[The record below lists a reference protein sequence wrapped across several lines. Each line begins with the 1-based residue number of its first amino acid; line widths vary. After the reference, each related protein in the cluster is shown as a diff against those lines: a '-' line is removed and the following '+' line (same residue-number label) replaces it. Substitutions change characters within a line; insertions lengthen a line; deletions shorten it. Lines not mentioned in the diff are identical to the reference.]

1 MVGTGEKGEE
11 GKRAQIHLLV
21 HTALSSEL
29 CVKSLIQL
37 YNTLTSHHGTDNPHN
52 RLDVENFDV
61 DVLLLL
67 VSCPGNSSV
76 FFVFVLFLFCLFV
89 VFVFCLF
96 VCFLFVFPPPEIE
109 QQLLFLFGFFLR
121 KSNSSSFLID
131 DVLFLVAVACA
142 SVTANS

>member
-61 DVLLLL
+61 DVLLLI

-76 FFVFVLFLFCLFV
+76 FLFFCFVFLFVCLF

-96 VCFLFVFPPPEIE
+96 VFLFVFPL
-109 QQLLFLFGFFLR
+109 Q
-121 KSNSSSFLID
+121 KSNSSSCFCFVFSSINR
-131 DVLFLVAVACA
+131 
-142 SVTANS
+142 TAALS